1 MIITGS
7 NNAQILFLNEIQSS
21 SLVAFEN
28 VIKSKRFACHH
39 QSVAKQIPIMMPG
52 KIPAK
57 NNLVIETPLATPN
70 TINGIEGGIIGAI
83 IPAVPIKPAERS
95 IG

>member
-1 MIITGS
+1 M
-7 NNAQILFLNEIQSS
+7 QSS
-21 SLVAFEN
+21 CLVALEN
-28 VIKSKRFACHH
+28 VIKSKRLACHH
-39 QSVAKQIPIMMPG
+39 HNSAKQSPIIIPG

-57 NNLVIETPLATPN
+57 KSLVIETPLATPK

-95 IG
+95 SG